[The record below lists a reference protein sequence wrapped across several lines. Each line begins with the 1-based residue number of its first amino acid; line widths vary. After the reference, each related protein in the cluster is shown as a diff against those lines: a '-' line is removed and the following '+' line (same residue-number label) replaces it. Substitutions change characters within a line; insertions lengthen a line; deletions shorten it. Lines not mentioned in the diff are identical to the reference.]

1 MSEQNNGK
9 AKSSISTI
17 VATAI
22 VAAAAVAAIIV
33 LIVMNNGSGNGSER
47 GESNTISVDY
57 KDTQAFADECGE
69 NAQKLVAGNYR
80 ILRLFITEGLPHQDE
95 PYGNRP
101 EDGFY
106 TAISDEFKT
115 YEDLETYVN
124 SIFTEQEA
132 TRILTKMPLDPAA
145 EYADGSSGGRG
156 SMELYRSRD
165 EYVDA
170 SGSGGTSYVKQSVL
184 GINMSFKPYTDYN
197 KPWGS
202 TSIKIVPVSEEECDI
217 TIYLGAD
224 KDVDLS
230 SVEDTD
236 ILHTKM
242 IKENGEWRL
251 AELVF

>member
-1 MSEQNNGK
+1 MSEQNKGK
-9 AKSSISTI
+9 TTSSISTI

-22 VAAAAVAAIIV
+22 VALAAIAAIIV
-33 LIVMNNGSGNGSER
+33 LIMMPKDGGQNN
-47 GESNTISVDY
+47 ESQSVSVAY
-57 KDTQAFADECGE
+57 KDTQEFADECGE

-80 ILRLFITEGLPHQDE
+80 VLRLFISEGLPHQDE

-115 YEDLETYVN
+115 YEELESYVK

-132 TRILTKMPLDPAA
+132 NRILTKMPIDPAA
-145 EYADGSSGGRG
+145 AYGTDGGSGSG

-170 SGSGGTSYVKQSVL
+170 SGSGGGTSYVKQSVL
-184 GINMSFKPYTDYN
+184 GINMSFKPYTDYK

-202 TSIKIVPVSEEECDI
+202 TSIRIVPVSEEECDI

-236 ILHTKM
+236 ILHTTM

>member
-9 AKSSISTI
+9 AKSSVSTI

-22 VAAAAVAAIIV
+22 VALAAVAAIIV
-33 LIVMNNGSGNGSER
+33 LLVMNKSSEGDTDRGN
-47 GESNTISVDY
+47 SNISVDY
-57 KDTQAFADECGE
+57 KDTQEFADECGE
-69 NAQKLVAGNYR
+69 NAQKLVAGNYKV
-80 ILRLFITEGLPHQDE
+80 LRLFISEGLPHKDE

-106 TAISDEFKT
+106 TAVSDEFKT
-115 YEDLETYVN
+115 YEDLESFVR
-124 SIFTEQEA
+124 SIFIEQEA
-132 TRILTKMPLDPAA
+132 NRILTNMPLDPAA
-145 EYADGSSGGRG
+145 VYGGVG
-156 SMELYRSRD
+156 GNAGKMELYRSRD

-170 SGSGGTSYVKQSVL
+170 SAAGSGTSYVKQSVL
-184 GINMSFKPYTDYN
+184 GINMSFKPYTDYK

-202 TSIKIVPVSEEECDI
+202 TSIRIVPVSEEECEL

-236 ILHTKM
+236 ILNTKM
-242 IKENGEWRL
+242 VKENGEWRL

>member
-9 AKSSISTI
+9 AKSSVSTI

-22 VAAAAVAAIIV
+22 VALAAVAAIIV
-33 LIVMNNGSGNGSER
+33 LIVMNKDSNSGQEHGN
-47 GESNTISVDY
+47 SNISVDY
-57 KDTQAFADECGE
+57 KDTQEFADECGE

-80 ILRLFITEGLPHQDE
+80 VLRLFISEGLPHKDE

-106 TAISDEFKT
+106 TAVSDEFKT
-115 YEDLETYVN
+115 YEDLEKYVN
-124 SIFTEQEA
+124 SIFTAQEA
-132 TRILTKMPLDPAA
+132 HRILSNMPLDPASA
-145 EYADGSSGGRG
+145 YGTDGGSTSG
-156 SMELYRSRD
+156 MELYRSRD
-165 EYVDA
+165 EYIDA
-170 SGSGGTSYVKQSVL
+170 SGSGSGTSYVKQSVL
-184 GINMSFKPYTDYN
+184 GINMSFKPYTEYK

-202 TSIKIVPVSEEECDI
+202 TSIRIVPLSEDECEL

-236 ILHTKM
+236 ILSTKM
-242 IKENGEWRL
+242 VKENGEWRL
-251 AELVF
+251 TELVF